1 MQGVAAAAGCCRL
14 LPRLHHFLMDD
25 FAFLCSSTP
34 KWLHLRIGNTF
45 LVQMLRA
52 LVLCAAN
59 SKSLGGSLLNLC
71 RLLNENATSASLSA
85 GIMDF
90 ERIQKQKEEKNVLK
104 RGLQVSST
112 LLEPVVKSVSFGILN

>member
-1 MQGVAAAAGCCRL
+1 MA
-14 LPRLHHFLMDD
+14 
-25 FAFLCSSTP
+25 SSP
-34 KWLHLRIGNTF
+34 NWKHIFGSN
-45 LVQMLRA
+45 VKVG

-71 RLLNENATSASLSA
+71 RLLNENATWPLSA

-112 LLEPVVKSVSFGILN
+112 LLEPVVKSVSFGILNGKGFSNYVFHEFLLSDLRGRERRSNRLHPHI